1 MIKALTKTDKIEDVN
16 VDKEEIK
23 HIPSVATYSIELE

>member
-1 MIKALTKTDKIEDVN
+1 MIMAHTKTDKIEDLD

-23 HIPSVATYSIELE
+23 HIPSVVMYGIELE